1 MRTAT
6 GPHKGRLTVV
16 SSVLLHRGMDYLA
29 NRPPLAIAPFKA
41 GKAERERATI
51 DLFEVVERGSVWEI
65 EEARSL
71 ADWDESPG
79 RTARVVVWGR
89 GTLNLGRCLL
99 AVDVTNGEVLAF
111 DEEAF
116 VPDPDRW
123 TWAEPTQDDVM
134 AVQFV
139 LRTPNPPTVNVEGW
153 LQKLADMRWGH
164 KRLTPFLDVRR

>member
-1 MRTAT
+1 M
-6 GPHKGRLTVV
+6 
-16 SSVLLHRGMDYLA
+16 
-29 NRPPLAIAPFKA
+29 
-41 GKAERERATI
+41 
-51 DLFEVVERGSVWEI
+51 
-65 EEARSL
+65 

-123 TWAEPTQDDVM
+123 TRAEPTQDDVM

-164 KRLTPFLDVRR
+164 KRLTPFLGVRR

>member
-51 DLFEVVERGSVWEI
+51 DLFEVVERGSVW
-65 EEARSL
+65 
-71 ADWDESPG
+71 
-79 RTARVVVWGR
+79 ARVVVWGR

-123 TWAEPTQDDVM
+123 TRAEPTQDDGM

>member
-1 MRTAT
+1 LPLLQRPAYPPQTSRTT
-6 GPHKGRLTVV
+6 LISHTLTC
-16 SSVLLHRGMDYLA
+16 SR
-29 NRPPLAIAPFKA
+29 
-41 GKAERERATI
+41 
-51 DLFEVVERGSVWEI
+51 
-65 EEARSL
+65 
-71 ADWDESPG
+71 
-79 RTARVVVWGR
+79 
-89 GTLNLGRCLL
+89 
-99 AVDVTNGEVLAF
+99 EVLAF

-123 TWAEPTQDDVM
+123 TRAEPTQDDGM